1 LRLRWAWLDDSSTAS
16 SQAASQLS
24 LFCRP
29 PQAASRLCSATW
41 LLAVMITELT
51 VLVLAASSPW
61 AHRWWY
67 GCVFFVLSRFLVGLL
82 SVFLDAVTIFL
93 QAIPV

>member
-1 LRLRWAWLDDSSTAS
+1 
-16 SQAASQLS
+16 
-24 LFCRP
+24 
-29 PQAASRLCSATW
+29 
-41 LLAVMITELT
+41 MITELT